1 MTDAGKE
8 EGGSLARGAP
18 DDCLYVFSDGG
29 ARLNPGPAGA
39 GGLARIGDD
48 RVVAEVCE
56 YLGTATNNVAEYY
69 ALILILEAVAEAGFR
84 RVKVHT
90 DSTLVANQVKG
101 SWRIK
106 DDKLKPLVGRVR
118 TLLEPYRE
126 VEVKYI
132 PREKNSECDALAT
145 QAIDEGL
152 LGLKEPL
159 LGPTDETLFG
169 EPGAT
174 SAIKRDVNGLLHHR
188 DRLRG
193 PGDGGLPRRHGSLG
207 HLRGP

>member
-8 EGGSLARGAP
+8 EGGSLARGAH

-39 GGLARIGDD
+39 GGLARTTDD

-159 LGPTDETLFG
+159 LGPTDETLF
-169 EPGAT
+169 
-174 SAIKRDVNGLLHHR
+174 
-188 DRLRG
+188 
-193 PGDGGLPRRHGSLG
+193 
-207 HLRGP
+207 

>member
-1 MTDAGKE
+1 MTDSGDH
-8 EGGSLARGAP
+8 EGGSQGWPGP
-18 DDCLYVFSDGG
+18 DERLNTFSDGG

-39 GGLARIGDD
+39 GGLALTDD
-48 RVVAEVCE
+48 GRLIAEVCE
-56 YLGTATNNVAEYY
+56 YLGPATNNVAEYY
-69 ALILILEAVAEAGFR
+69 AMILILEAVAGVGFS
-84 RVKVHT
+84 RVRVHT

-145 QAIDEGL
+145 KAIDEGL
-152 LGLKEPL
+152 EGLKEPL
-159 LGPTDETLFG
+159 LGSNDETLF
-169 EPGAT
+169 
-174 SAIKRDVNGLLHHR
+174 
-188 DRLRG
+188 
-193 PGDGGLPRRHGSLG
+193 
-207 HLRGP
+207 

>member
-1 MTDAGKE
+1 M
-8 EGGSLARGAP
+8 
-18 DDCLYVFSDGG
+18 
-29 ARLNPGPAGA
+29 
-39 GGLARIGDD
+39 
-48 RVVAEVCE
+48 VAEVCE

-159 LGPTDETLFG
+159 LGPTDETLF
-169 EPGAT
+169 
-174 SAIKRDVNGLLHHR
+174 
-188 DRLRG
+188 
-193 PGDGGLPRRHGSLG
+193 
-207 HLRGP
+207 